1 MYILNVYEQPYYM
14 CIQVLYYEYINGFSI
29 MATLISVYFEY
40 IQISCEI
47 FVKYIMP
54 ILRVYPNHLI
64 IHPKILFKQLMYL
77 LRIDFLLKNEKLI
90 ILNHNIF
97 NK

>member
-1 MYILNVYEQPYYM
+1 MYILNVYEQPHYM
-14 CIQVLYYEYINGFSI
+14 CIQVLYYEHINGFSI

-40 IQISCEI
+40 IQISCKI

-64 IHPKILFKQLMYL
+64 IHPKI
-77 LRIDFLLKNEKLI
+77 ITN
-90 ILNHNIF
+90 NIYF
-97 NK
+97 YCVIYIY

>member
-14 CIQVLYYEYINGFSI
+14 CIQVLYYEYINGFGI

-40 IQISCEI
+40 IQISCKI
-47 FVKYIMP
+47 FVKYITP

-64 IHPKILFKQLMYL
+64 IRLKIITNDIYFYCV
-77 LRIDFLLKNEKLI
+77 IYI
-90 ILNHNIF
+90 
-97 NK
+97 